1 MEKDEKRL
9 KLQNAIKEI
18 EKNYGKGSVMVL
30 GEKNNDASVEAIPSG
45 SISLDAALGIGGY
58 PKGRIIEI
66 YGPESGGKTTLALE
80 AIASCQKNGGFAA
93 FIDAEHALDPKYAQ
107 ALGVD
112 FESLILS
119 QPDSGEQALEITDT
133 LARSGAIDMIVVD
146 SVAALVPEAE
156 IRGEMGD
163 QLVGAQARL
172 MSQAMRKLT
181 SGLSQN
187 KCTCIFINQIR
198 EKVGVMFGNP
208 ETTPGGRA
216 LKFFASVR
224 IEIRRGDQIKDG
236 QNISGS
242 FAKIKIVKN
251 KVSAPFK
258 SCEIEIVFGEGI
270 SQTGEL
276 VDLGAELGI
285 LTKSGAW
292 YSYNSEKIGQGREA
306 CKNYLKSNPEVM
318 AEINRKVRDALGLTN

>member
-1 MEKDEKRL
+1 
-9 KLQNAIKEI
+9 
-18 EKNYGKGSVMVL
+18 
-30 GEKNNDASVEAIPSG
+30 
-45 SISLDAALGIGGY
+45 
-58 PKGRIIEI
+58 
-66 YGPESGGKTTLALE
+66 
-80 AIASCQKNGGFAA
+80 
-93 FIDAEHALDPKYAQ
+93 
-107 ALGVD
+107 
-112 FESLILS
+112 
-119 QPDSGEQALEITDT
+119 
-133 LARSGAIDMIVVD
+133 
-146 SVAALVPEAE
+146 
-156 IRGEMGD
+156 
-163 QLVGAQARL
+163 